1 MATRSL
7 RRKRAMTT
15 DVDLAVAA
23 VEDSG
28 RPLDLEVGD
37 PDTSPTSLGLPPA
50 QPAAVCQHHQYVCAV
65 CGTPLRR
72 NPE

>member
-7 RRKRAMTT
+7 RRKRTMTT
-15 DVDLAVAA
+15 DVDLAVEA

-37 PDTSPTSLGLPPA
+37 PDTSPTSLGLP
-50 QPAAVCQHHQYVCAV
+50 AVQESNPCPHRRWVCAD
-65 CGTPLRR
+65 CGAPLVRDGG
-72 NPE
+72 